1 MRLDRRPVAE
11 RRVWPPVVVISHPR
25 GNPRPRIGKPAEQAF
40 VQELVAHAAVE
51 RLHEAVLHRL
61 ARRDEVPGDTGRL
74 APGQLAELM
83 VEFDPRFEIMPGTKA
98 RTDLAEVEPF
108 AGDVG
113 ALIPE

>member
-1 MRLDRRPVAE
+1 
-11 RRVWPPVVVISHPR
+11 
-25 GNPRPRIGKPAEQAF
+25 
-40 VQELVAHAAVE
+40 
-51 RLHEAVLHRL
+51 
-61 ARRDEVPGDTGRL
+61 VPGDTGRL

>member
-1 MRLDRRPVAE
+1 MHLDRRLVSKS
-11 RRVWPPVVVISHPR
+11 RVRPLLVVIGDPCR
-25 GNPRPRIGKPAEQAF
+25 DPDPRIGKAAELAL
-40 VQELVAHAAVE
+40 VQKLVAHAAVE